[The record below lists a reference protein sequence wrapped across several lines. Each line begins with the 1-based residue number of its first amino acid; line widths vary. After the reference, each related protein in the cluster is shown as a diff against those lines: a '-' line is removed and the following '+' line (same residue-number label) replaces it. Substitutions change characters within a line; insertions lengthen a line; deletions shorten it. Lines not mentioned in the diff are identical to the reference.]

1 MRECELFVCTR
12 MREAAPVTPVAPG
25 SEKFL
30 WAKHIIM
37 KFCCRHSKN
46 LHWRDNKE
54 KKIQQDETTS
64 VSDRVEQRKTNKK
77 QRNKKLER

>member
-46 LHWRDNKE
+46 LHC
-54 KKIQQDETTS
+54 TS
-64 VSDRVEQRKTNKK
+64 ANLSKRCRH
-77 QRNKKLER
+77 LGMIGH